1 MVGRNWCVFGCPCDK
16 KNKTRTQRCG
26 RGESFTCAMVARFEM
41 KFASK
46 KIAEKMRWARGVDGA
61 SGEKKN
67 FFFFGKPMVCIVN
80 MYAGLFGR
88 GARVLW
94 LRDRVENLWLDFV
107 WQESRWRNLASFG
120 GMRWGGDF
128 FGVGM
133 RMQCSW
139 GVGGEIWVLVRGRA
153 GSESWGERK
162 NLNSDGRVLRE

>member
-1 MVGRNWCVFGCPCDK
+1 
-16 KNKTRTQRCG
+16 
-26 RGESFTCAMVARFEM
+26 
-41 KFASK
+41 
-46 KIAEKMRWARGVDGA
+46 
-61 SGEKKN
+61 
-67 FFFFGKPMVCIVN
+67 MVCIVN

-107 WQESRWRNLASFG
+107 WQESRWRNLTSFG